1 MLNTRQLEALAA
13 VIETGTVTAAA
24 TRLHITQPAV
34 SNLIANLER
43 ATGLALFRRERKRLL
58 PTAEAR
64 ILYAEIEK
72 IFHGA
77 GHIARVASEIRALR
91 FGSIT
96 IASLPSFGLH
106 ELPRIIA
113 RFVET
118 RPDINIV
125 LQVRD
130 SPKVVEWAIAQQ
142 IDLGISKLG
151 SDHPAVCSELLI
163 ETSGVCVLPNGHRL
177 AARPSIVPI
186 DLEGERFVS
195 LGWEDRSRHLIDQ
208 VFEHAGVVRKLS
220 VETQLSEVACS
231 FVESGA
237 GVSIVDAFTAREFS
251 RRGALQSRS
260 FSPDISFDI
269 RLLRPAFRAPSLIL
283 ENFVAF
289 LSEELRAPFRHD
301 LDQKNPT
308 SPSI

>member
-1 MLNTRQLEALAA
+1 MLNIRQLEALAA

-24 TRLHITQPAV
+24 TRLRITQPAV

-43 ATGLALFRRERKRLL
+43 ATGLALFRRERKRLQ

-64 ILYAEIEK
+64 ILYGEIEK

-77 GHIARVASEIRALR
+77 SHIARVASEIRALR
-91 FGSIT
+91 SGSIT

-113 RFVET
+113 NFVRS

-142 IDLGISKLG
+142 IDLGISKLS
-151 SDHPAVCSELLI
+151 SDHPAVRSELLL

-177 AARPSIVPI
+177 SNRDAIKPS
-186 DLEGERFVS
+186 DLGGDCFIS

-208 VFEHAGVVRKLS
+208 VFDRAGVARLLS

-251 RRGALQSRS
+251 ERGALQARR
-260 FSPDISFDI
+260 FSPDINFDI
-269 RLLRPAFRAPSLIL
+269 RLLWPAFRAPSLIL
-283 ENFVAF
+283 ESFVEF
-289 LSEELRAPFRHD
+289 LRKEIAVAPAKRRGAGRAR
-301 LDQKNPT
+301 
-308 SPSI
+308 S

>member
-24 TRLHITQPAV
+24 TRLRITQPAV

-43 ATGLALFRRERKRLL
+43 TTGLKLFRRERKRLQ

-77 GHIARVASEIRALR
+77 SHIARVASEIRALR
-91 FGSIT
+91 SGSIT
-96 IASLPSFGLH
+96 LASLPSFGLH

-113 RFVET
+113 KYVNI
-118 RPDINIV
+118 RPNINIV

-151 SDHPAVCSELLI
+151 SDHPAVRTELLI
-163 ETSGVCVLPNGHRL
+163 ETAGICVLPNGHPL
-177 AARPSIVPI
+177 AKRNVIEPS

-208 VFEHAGVVRKLS
+208 VFDRAGVVRQLT

-231 FVESGA
+231 FVETGV
-237 GVSIVDAFTAREFS
+237 GVSIVDAFTAREFAA
-251 RRGALQSRS
+251 RGALQARR
-260 FSPDISFDI
+260 FSPDINFDV
-269 RLLRPAFRAPSLIL
+269 RLLWPAFRAPSLIL
-283 ENFVAF
+283 ENFVDF
-289 LSEELRAPFRHD
+289 LKQEIAAY
-301 LDQKNPT
+301 PT
-308 SPSI
+308 K

>member
-24 TRLHITQPAV
+24 TRLRVTQPAV

-43 ATGLALFRRERKRLL
+43 ATGLVLFRRERKRLQ

-77 GHIARVASEIRALR
+77 SHIARVASEIRALR
-91 FGSIT
+91 SGSIT

-113 RFVET
+113 EFIKA
-118 RPDINIV
+118 RPNINII

-151 SDHPAVCSELLI
+151 SDHPAVRSELLI

-177 AARPSIVPI
+177 ADSDLIKPA

-208 VFEHAGVVRKLS
+208 VFDRAGVTRQLP

-231 FVESGA
+231 FVENGT
-237 GVSIVDAFTAREFS
+237 GVSIVDEFTAQEFS
-251 RRGALQSRS
+251 KRGALQARR

-269 RLLRPAFRAPSLIL
+269 RLLWPAFRAPSLIL
-283 ENFVAF
+283 EHFVAF
-289 LSEELRAPFRHD
+289 LREEVRANSEEHYTGVVEAG
-301 LDQKNPT
+301 
-308 SPSI
+308 

>member
-24 TRLHITQPAV
+24 TRLRVTQPAV

-43 ATGLALFRRERKRLL
+43 ATGLVLFRRERKRLQ

-77 GHIARVASEIRALR
+77 THIARVASEIRALKS
-91 FGSIT
+91 GSIT
-96 IASLPSFGLH
+96 IACLPSFGLH

-113 RFVET
+113 RYLNT
-118 RPDINIV
+118 KPNINIV

-151 SDHPAVCSELLI
+151 SDHPAVQSELLI

-177 AARPSIVPI
+177 AGRASIAPA

-208 VFEHAGVVRKLS
+208 VFDRAGVVRHLT

-231 FVESGA
+231 FVESGT
-237 GVSIVDAFTAREFS
+237 GVSVVDPFTARDFS
-251 RRGALQSRS
+251 ERGALQARH
-260 FSPDISFDI
+260 FSPGINFDI
-269 RLLRPAFRAPSLIL
+269 RLLWPAFRAPSLIL
-283 ENFVAF
+283 ENFVTF
-289 LSEELRAPFRHD
+289 LREEARSKASMKW
-301 LDQKNPT
+301 LD
-308 SPSI
+308 PSKRRR